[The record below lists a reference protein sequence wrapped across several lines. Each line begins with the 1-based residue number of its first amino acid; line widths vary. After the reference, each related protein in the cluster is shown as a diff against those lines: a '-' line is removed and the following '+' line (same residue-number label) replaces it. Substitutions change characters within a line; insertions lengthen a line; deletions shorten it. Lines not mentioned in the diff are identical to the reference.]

1 MKVLRLL
8 TLLCALVAVLPWGA
22 VVAHADMRARTAPAA
37 AAPVPLAP
45 TRIVLKSDCPVRA
58 LPGTACGA
66 DILQVTS
73 VEAGLRPVADTPAVP
88 SATRQPGGLSPV
100 PDLTPPRIG

>member
-22 VVAHADMRARTAPAA
+22 VVAHVDMRSGTAPAV
-37 AAPVPLAP
+37 AAPASLAP
-45 TRIVLKSDCPVRA
+45 TRIVLKRDCPVRA
-58 LPGTACGA
+58 LPGTVCGA
-66 DILQVTS
+66 DILQVAS
-73 VEAGLRPVADTPAVP
+73 VEAELRPVANKPAVP
-88 SATRQPGGLSPV
+88 PATRQPGGLSPV